1 MSAFAEDRLGI
12 TPSTTLEMG
21 MRTTYV
27 PARQTVYGEPRLA
40 VRYDLETDHG
50 VWSVR
55 GAAGIY
61 RQFVHSFDVAT
72 HTVVSLLPRVRFWL
86 PVSEREHPPAAYHV
100 AASLLYRPHRIWEF
114 GLETYY
120 KHQPHLLVLN
130 YGAPQSNELLAR
142 AKGRAYGAAATM
154 ARRGD
159 RLQIEGQYEFA
170 LASRRVP
177 NRFDGRNVAVPWSAP
192 HQIVLEVDA
201 VPVAS
206 ITLTLRGH
214 AAFGRMW
221 GFRQAYY
228 DFLATDPASQVF
240 GSFDLTRPEDHRLPA
255 FVRFDVGAA
264 YSRRIAGVSIQGRIF
279 LINALGRRNVSDWS
293 LRYDEAVNA
302 YVRESRRGASFMPV
316 VSLGV
321 NI

>member
-1 MSAFAEDRLGI
+1 FTESRVGM
-12 TPSTTLEMG
+12 TPSATLETG
-21 MRTTYV
+21 MRLTYLPV
-27 PARQTVYGEPRLA
+27 RQTVYAEPRLA
-40 VRYDLETDHG
+40 VQYDLETERG
-50 VWSVR
+50 VWSAR

-61 RQFVHSFDVAT
+61 RQFLHSFDVAT
-72 HTVVSLLPRVRFWL
+72 HTVASLLPRVRFWL
-86 PVSEREHPPAAYHV
+86 PVSESERPPVAYHI
-100 AASLLYRPHRIWEF
+100 AGALLYRPDHIWEF
-114 GLETYY
+114 GVETYY

-130 YGAPQSNELLAR
+130 YGAPQSDELLAR
-142 AKGRAYGAAATM
+142 AKGRACGAAVTT
-154 ARRGD
+154 ARRGE
-159 RLQIEGQYEFA
+159 RLQIEAQYEFA
-170 LASRRVP
+170 LARRRVP
-177 NRFDGRNVAVPWSAP
+177 NRFEGRDVAVPWSAP
-192 HQIVLEVDA
+192 HQLVLEVDA

-255 FVRFDVGAA
+255 FVRLDLGAA
-264 YSRRIAGVSIQGRIF
+264 YSRRMAGVSIQGRLF
-279 LINALGRRNVSDWS
+279 LINVLGRRNVSDWS
-293 LRYDEAVNA
+293 LRYDEGVHS
-302 YVRESRRGASFMPV
+302 YVRESRRGAPFMPV